1 MKDLSNNVILCI
13 WIFFGVVA
21 FSSPN
26 SKEYQTDYTP
36 IANKEEKGLYGLK
49 YMFKKE
55 IPPEGISASAEQSN
69 TQWGDINNPSY

>member
-55 IPPEGISASAEQSN
+55 IPEQSN

>member
-1 MKDLSNNVILCI
+1 MKDLSNNVILCT

-21 FSSPN
+21 FSTPN
-26 SKEYQTDYTP
+26 SKEYTGDYTSV
-36 IANKEEKGLYGLK
+36 ANKQEKGLYGLK

-55 IPPEGISASAEQSN
+55 IPEQSN

>member
-1 MKDLSNNVILCI
+1 MKDLSNNVILCV

-21 FSSPN
+21 FSTPN

-36 IANKEEKGLYGLK
+36 LANKEEKGLYSLK
-49 YMFKKE
+49 YIFQGE
-55 IPPEGISASAEQSN
+55 NRTQSN

>member
-49 YMFKKE
+49 YIFQGE
-55 IPPEGISASAEQSN
+55 NRIQSN
-69 TQWGDINNPSY
+69 NEWGSITDPSY

>member
-1 MKDLSNNVILCI
+1 MKIPMKDLSNNVILCT

-21 FSSPN
+21 FSTPN

-36 IANKEEKGLYGLK
+36 KANNEQKGLYSLK
-49 YMFKKE
+49 YIFQRE
-55 IPPEGISASAEQSN
+55 NRTQSN

>member
-21 FSSPN
+21 FSTPN

-36 IANKEEKGLYGLK
+36 LVNKEEKGLYSLK
-49 YMFKKE
+49 YMFQGE
-55 IPPEGISASAEQSN
+55 NRTQSN
-69 TQWGDINNPSY
+69 NEWGSITDPKY